1 MLTFVVD
8 NQLMMLLM
16 SVIQRTSYNLTLLRK
31 DLML

>member
-1 MLTFVVD
+1 MLTFVD
-8 NQLMMLLM
+8 DDQLMMLLM